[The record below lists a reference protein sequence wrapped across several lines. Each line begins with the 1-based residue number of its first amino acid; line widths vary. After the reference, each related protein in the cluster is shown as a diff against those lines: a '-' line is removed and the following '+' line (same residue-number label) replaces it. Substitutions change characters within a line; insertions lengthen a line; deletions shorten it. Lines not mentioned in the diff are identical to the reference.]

1 MISLVAQLR
10 TAPGVGS
17 AALRDVSAHLRSFDH
32 LLSTPG
38 QYLVTLPAGTALI
51 DESRTVITV
60 DFVITSE
67 DAAARACAAL
77 AREVQAAVGG
87 FGVVVSWSRRELAS
101 LAPRV

>member
-32 LLSTPG
+32 LLCAPG
-38 QYLVTLPAGTALI
+38 RYLVTLPTGTALI
-51 DESRTVITV
+51 DESRTLLRVNLVVET
-60 DFVITSE
+60 E

-77 AREVQAAVGG
+77 AREVATAVGG
-87 FGVVVSWSRRELAS
+87 FGVVIGWTRHEVSA
-101 LAPRV
+101 LAPQA